1 MPDRNTIKGN
11 IEFKNVKF
19 KYLNDKKFILDGLNL
34 SIEAGKNVAIVG
46 ESGCG
51 KTSTVN
57 LIERLYEPL
66 EGEILL
72 DGINIKEYNLEYLRN
87 LIGFVKQD
95 NFLFNQSIKKNI
107 IFGRENSIQNLGD
120 IDEIVEKACRDVS
133 IKDFIEKKP
142 DKYEYNVGIKG
153 SKLLPGHK
161 QLISI
166 ARAILDQPKI
176 IIFDEAITHL
186 DQESKQQILKVL
198 DVLKQQNITVI
209 IIGYTYDI
217 LKNVDMIYVLKD
229 GKIVEKGNHIEL
241 MSKNGYY
248 VSLIQS
254 HGKDDFFEE
263 ESINEKKRIKT
274 MRNFTRRFTTSKT
287 LIRDFNSEEEDEI
300 KFQICQFFN

>member
-107 IFGRENSIQNLGD
+107 IFGRENSIQKLGN
-120 IDEIVEKACRDVS
+120 IDEIIEKACQDVS
-133 IKDFIEKKP
+133 IKDFIQKKP
-142 DKYEYNVGIKG
+142 NKYEYNVGIKG
-153 SKLLPGHK
+153 NKLLPGHK

-176 IIFDEAITHL
+176 IILDEAITYL

-229 GKIVEKGNHIEL
+229 GKIVEKGNHNEL
-241 MSKNGYY
+241 
-248 VSLIQS
+248 I
-254 HGKDDFFEE
+254 
-263 ESINEKKRIKT
+263 I
-274 MRNFTRRFTTSKT
+274 
-287 LIRDFNSEEEDEI
+287 
-300 KFQICQFFN
+300 